1 MKRPPYWTRENS
13 VVVMGGVGWGYLRAH
28 RGRRKAERGVASATG
43 HHVCQEDATGF
54 DVKYSC

>member
-1 MKRPPYWTRENS
+1 MKRPPYWIRENS

-43 HHVCQEDATGF
+43 HHVC
-54 DVKYSC
+54 